1 MTNKEFDA
9 VSYEPLQIKKR
20 RKDQTRS
27 IIRANAVTADAAD
40 GTIDSPFALFLL
52 LGALLSKRV
61 ILHGWGGSFLDLV
74 SVPLS
79 RAQFVPC
86 DIVSATKT

>member
-27 IIRANAVTADAAD
+27 VTRANAVTADAAD

-52 LGALLSKRV
+52 LRAL
-61 ILHGWGGSFLDLV
+61 
-74 SVPLS
+74 
-79 RAQFVPC
+79 
-86 DIVSATKT
+86 